1 VSSKPLYPPDNPSN
15 SLTRGSPVAHRKEP
29 TIGDQRRAL
38 VLELRALGD
47 SIDLGVYI
55 NVDAYVTAFQER
67 RAELLED
74 LAAIRTRDL
83 TAQMVRVRAAT
94 VAELEVCERALDRA
108 GAAYEADEC

>member
-1 VSSKPLYPPDNPSN
+1 M
-15 SLTRGSPVAHRKEP
+15 TRIHEP
-29 TIGDQRRAL
+29 TIGDQRRAQVDQL
-38 VLELRALGD
+38 IAAAIE
-47 SIDLGVYI
+47 IDLGPVKATHSEL
-55 NVDAYVTAFQER
+55 VRAFQQR

-108 GAAYEADEC
+108 GATYEADSDE